1 LINHGKVITLLIE
14 PSLAESESLSKM
26 NKGKVG
32 RKFRFSEGLISAAF
46 AVKCVFR
53 IAYRQVDEMITNMEG
68 TVSYFE
74 EMAKVDKAKLS
85 IYKKRIEKLT
95 ERLSKL

>member
-1 LINHGKVITLLIE
+1 
-14 PSLAESESLSKM
+14 
-26 NKGKVG
+26 
-32 RKFRFSEGLISAAF
+32 
-46 AVKCVFR
+46 
-53 IAYRQVDEMITNMEG
+53 VDEMITNMEG